1 MRFHVLTLF
10 PDAFQDPL
18 EYSMLA
24 RALER
29 GLVSIDITD
38 IRDYSHDAHH
48 TADDYQF
55 GGGHGMVLKPEP
67 VFEAT
72 DAALSI
78 YSEAERA
85 DIPIILF
92 TPQGELLTQRLVE
105 ELSQAPAVAMICAH
119 YAGIDNRVPEF
130 LATRE
135 ISLGDFVLTGGE
147 LPAMVLID
155 AMSRLVPGMI
165 GSPENVAEDS
175 ISSGLLQHPLYTRPA
190 EFQEMAAP
198 DVLLSGHH
206 ANIERWR
213 REQSLQR
220 TLARLRVSE
229 VSPQA
234 RRLAESVQRQI
245 VEGMPRRWRPLQD
258 LGVKRGP
265 FYVLFL
271 SSMPAVLVEDN
282 RARACSTWLTPPL
295 AASQSTRF
303 PGTAR
308 RKRQGHRRV
317 ATWSCCRKAV
327 LETCRSVTSKPA
339 GDYQTGSFHVK
350 KVA

>member
-10 PDAFQDPL
+10 PDAFRDPI

-24 RALER
+24 RALKR
-29 GLVSIDITD
+29 GLVSIDVID
-38 IRDYSHDAHH
+38 IRDYSHDPHN

-72 DAALSI
+72 EAALSI

-206 ANIERWR
+206 ANIEKWR

-220 TLARLRVSE
+220 TLE
-229 VSPQA
+229 
-234 RRLAESVQRQI
+234 RRPDMLLTAE
-245 VEGMPRRWRPLQD
+245 
-258 LGVKRGP
+258 
-265 FYVLFL
+265 L
-271 SSMPAVLVEDN
+271 SSDDLKY
-282 RARACSTWLTPPL
+282 L
-295 AASQSTRF
+295 ATL
-303 PGTAR
+303 G
-308 RKRQGHRRV
+308 
-317 ATWSCCRKAV
+317 
-327 LETCRSVTSKPA
+327 
-339 GDYQTGSFHVK
+339 YQQPK
-350 KVA
+350 QPE

>member
-72 DAALSI
+72 EAALSI

-220 TLARLRVSE
+220 TLE
-229 VSPQA
+229 
-234 RRLAESVQRQI
+234 RRPDMLLTAE
-245 VEGMPRRWRPLQD
+245 
-258 LGVKRGP
+258 
-265 FYVLFL
+265 L
-271 SSMPAVLVEDN
+271 SSDDLKYLATLGYQ
-282 RARACSTWLTPPL
+282 PPK
-295 AASQSTRF
+295 Q
-303 PGTAR
+303 P
-308 RKRQGHRRV
+308 
-317 ATWSCCRKAV
+317 
-327 LETCRSVTSKPA
+327 E
-339 GDYQTGSFHVK
+339 
-350 KVA
+350 

>member
-18 EYSMLA
+18 KYSMLA

-206 ANIERWR
+206 ANIEKWR

-220 TLARLRVSE
+220 TLERRPDMLLTAEL
-229 VSPQA
+229 SPDDLKY
-234 RRLAESVQRQI
+234 LAT
-245 VEGMPRRWRPLQD
+245 
-258 LGVKRGP
+258 LG
-265 FYVLFL
+265 
-271 SSMPAVLVEDN
+271 
-282 RARACSTWLTPPL
+282 
-295 AASQSTRF
+295 
-303 PGTAR
+303 
-308 RKRQGHRRV
+308 
-317 ATWSCCRKAV
+317 
-327 LETCRSVTSKPA
+327 
-339 GDYQTGSFHVK
+339 YQQPK
-350 KVA
+350 QPE